1 MPGFHKV
8 NTVLSWFLGDILG
21 LTSMIHIH
29 TILLYCMILLFKE
42 SKDSSDKKVVEKLL
56 VSIANNV
63 KT

>member
-1 MPGFHKV
+1 
-8 NTVLSWFLGDILG
+8 
-21 LTSMIHIH
+21 
-29 TILLYCMILLFKE
+29 MILLFKE